1 VSATKPRKRRAKTSP
16 GLREYGAL
24 RSADDASIVVYQSS
38 AQGERC
44 AWLNVLASGAEEAV
58 IVHLNAEQA
67 RELAKALLAFV
78 EEGS

>member
-38 AQGERC
+38 ATSERC
-44 AWLNVLASGAEEAV
+44 AWLNILARETKEAV
-58 IVHLNAEQA
+58 IVCLNAQQA
-67 RELAKALLAFV
+67 RELAKALLEFA
-78 EEGS
+78 EES